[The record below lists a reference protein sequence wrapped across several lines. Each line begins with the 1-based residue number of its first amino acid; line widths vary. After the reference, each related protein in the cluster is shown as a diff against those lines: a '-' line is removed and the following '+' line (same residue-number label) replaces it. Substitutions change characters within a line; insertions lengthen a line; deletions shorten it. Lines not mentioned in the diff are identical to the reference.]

1 MYRLLRLF
9 LQKSERAHA
18 AAPPFQIE
26 PAALGFDLVL
36 GASLEAAG
44 IYTAV
49 IFHVGAKSALLRRL
63 FMSGAKKTPSVRS
76 LAPLFQIG
84 TAALDYDLVSQLRCA
99 FIACM
104 KIWSLVALCLPA
116 ILLLFADCGLFMLFY
131 LLLDMNFLSSFPHL
145 RTTFGAAL
153 GVYSGC
159 IKTSTSWQR
168 DYRQIKV
175 EKRRIRQK
183 KRRYRWRQIT
193 LTEN

>member
-26 PAALGFDLVL
+26 PAAL
-36 GASLEAAG
+36 
-44 IYTAV
+44 
-49 IFHVGAKSALLRRL
+49 
-63 FMSGAKKTPSVRS
+63 
-76 LAPLFQIG
+76 
-84 TAALDYDLVSQLRCA
+84 DYDLVSQLRCA

-104 KIWSLVALCLPA
+104 KIWILVALCLPA

-153 GVYSGC
+153 GVYSGG

-183 KRRYRWRQIT
+183 KRGIAGGRS
-193 LTEN
+193 L